1 MQDHAANGG
10 GDDHDLEYR
19 RAAAADLR
27 QEGLAH
33 GTLQHVRQLDAD
45 LVLLLGGERVD
56 DTVDGVG
63 GALGVQRAEHQM
75 ARFGGCDGGGDGLQI
90 AHLAD

>member
-1 MQDHAANGG
+1 MAGVTIDYMTLQMAYD
-10 GDDHDLEYR
+10 EKYR
-19 RAAAADLR
+19 
-27 QEGLAH
+27 EGLAH